1 VLALHSLGQQRQDG
15 HEIVI
20 NIMDEI
26 DGSQAD
32 ETVRFG
38 LDGEAFELRSKAHAE
53 ELCRSLEPYVK
64 TARKTGSE
72 RNSRRFDSA
81 AIDRD
86 QARAIRDRA
95 KQHGMKV
102 SDSGRV

>member
-1 VLALHSLGQQRQDG
+1 M
-15 HEIVI
+15 
-20 NIMDEI
+20 MDEI

-53 ELCRSLEPYVK
+53 ELRRSLEPYVK
-64 TARKTGSE
+64 TAGKTGSK
-72 RNSRRFDSA
+72 RNSRRFRSA
-81 AIDRD
+81 AIDKD
-86 QARAIRDRA
+86 QARAIRDWA

-102 SDSGRV
+102 SDSGRI